1 MGPATCNNFHG
12 FLKSKVT
19 RRRLSTGLNWYKK
32 TTYDCTMESNSAIEC
47 CQNPEGSSCIET
59 VCANR
64 SNIVLANSRL
74 TLEFARP
81 EQEFGQEF
89 GPQKSAEKSC
99 NCTQYHLYKIF
110 SLLVHMSSLWPKIV
124 TYSLNNQTRTF
135 WLSTETFFW
144 ELTKSYM
151 PMMILKKS

>member
-99 NCTQYHLYKIF
+99 NCTQYHLYKRVQSIRRGKWSQVF
-110 SLLVHMSSLWPKIV
+110 FGSPP
-124 TYSLNNQTRTF
+124 TRTNF
-135 WLSTETFFW
+135 WRPDDCTGMRGRKRTAG
-144 ELTKSYM
+144 THG
-151 PMMILKKS
+151 